1 MTAYNLQ
8 PDGGMDAP
16 EPQPITALERAERDM
31 LAQGVSLAYSELR
44 AMADQDEAR
53 ERMAR
58 WEQYEQ
64 DEYEDELEAYR
75 ALAIVPAYAGH

>member
-1 MTAYNLQ
+1 MTAYNLR

-16 EPQPITALERAERDM
+16 EPQPITATERAERDM
-31 LAQGVSLAYSELR
+31 LKLGVSLTYPEIR
-44 AMADQDEAR
+44 ALADQDEAR

-64 DEYEDELEAYR
+64 EAYEDELERYR